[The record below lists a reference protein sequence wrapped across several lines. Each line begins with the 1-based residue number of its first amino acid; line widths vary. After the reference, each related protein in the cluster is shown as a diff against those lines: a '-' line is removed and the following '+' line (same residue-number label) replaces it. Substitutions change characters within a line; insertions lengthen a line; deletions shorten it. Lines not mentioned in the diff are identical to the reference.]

1 MYLTESLPCQP
12 CNLELGLTEGNDA
25 SHVEP
30 TTGGEKA
37 DFDLRCSH
45 EFFYFQFFSGLPG
58 FISFLL
64 F

>member
-1 MYLTESLPCQP
+1 MYLTEPLPCQP
-12 CNLELGLTEGNDA
+12 YNFGLGLTEGNDA

-30 TTGGEKA
+30 TTEGEKA

-45 EFFYFQFFSGLPG
+45 EFFYFQLFSGLAG
-58 FISFLL
+58 QCSSLL